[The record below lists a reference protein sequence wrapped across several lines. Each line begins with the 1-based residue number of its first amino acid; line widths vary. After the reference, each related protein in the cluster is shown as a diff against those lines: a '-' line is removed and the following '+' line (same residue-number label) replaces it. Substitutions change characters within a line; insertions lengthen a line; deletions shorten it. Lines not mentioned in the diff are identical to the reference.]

1 MMAREY
7 SYPAVVSNEYEG
19 GLWVANFVNLSGC
32 WTEGRDR
39 NDVVR
44 RAPEALAGW
53 LKSCLEAGWPL
64 PEAPAVEELKKA
76 GLGEVLVF
84 KVEI

>member
-53 LKSCLEAGWPL
+53 L
-64 PEAPAVEELKKA
+64 
-76 GLGEVLVF
+76 
-84 KVEI
+84 